1 MAECEILVPASA
13 VNTGNKNEQQ
23 DEEERSN
30 NSFKIQLL
38 LGDNANPEAH
48 EAARVR
54 EQEILKSIKAKIDL
68 DRQGHGDAGSTRYHD
83 SYMKMTSKLAEDM
96 MQISTE
102 HGTGVRKW
110 K

>member
-13 VNTGNKNEQQ
+13 VNTGNEIEQQ

-38 LGDNANPEAH
+38 LGDNANPKAH
-48 EAARVR
+48 EAARVC